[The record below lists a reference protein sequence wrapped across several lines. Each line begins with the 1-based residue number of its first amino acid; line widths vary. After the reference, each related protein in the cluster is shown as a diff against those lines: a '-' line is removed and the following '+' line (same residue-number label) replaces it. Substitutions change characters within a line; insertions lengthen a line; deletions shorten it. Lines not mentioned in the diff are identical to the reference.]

1 MPQVETVLKFI
12 QQIEAQNPSASA
24 YEIANKLRG
33 YTKKNYTTQLW
44 SIATGYQQKYIEGEF
59 AGKLNIE
66 NFPLSGEITDLGH
79 LIASLSDQINQ
90 PGVQLSDLTKWTGDD
105 TSWAGDIGSAIMI
118 YRANPDNN
126 EIKTLAEALN
136 RLAGYS
142 DYTADI
148 AASVIGSTINSG
160 MYPLVS
166 QAIYQYNTI
175 PYQQQVRTFVQQR
188 FGGIIQGNKLNNPA
202 DVEAKISQA
211 TFTFVSLSTAP
222 DWVKSLKDLSQSPS
236 QINFKNIPKPN
247 RLDFLQGSLHFLTHI
262 VKSGS
267 LEELKFKP
275 YRMPG
280 IRWMGTLNQE
290 VKVS

>member
-1 MPQVETVLKFI
+1 MSDFETALKFI
-12 QQIEAQNPSASA
+12 QQIEAENPSASA
-24 YEIANKLRG
+24 SQIANKLRG

-44 SIATGYQQKYIEGEF
+44 SIATGYQQEYIEGEF

-66 NFPLSGEITDLGH
+66 NFSLSGEITDFGH

-90 PGVQLSDLTKWTGDD
+90 PGVQLSDLTQWTGDH

-126 EIKTLAEALN
+126 EIKTLPEALN

-148 AASVIGSTINSG
+148 GACVIGATINSG
-160 MYPLVS
+160 KYASVS
-166 QAIYQYNTI
+166 QAIYQYNTL
-175 PYQQQVRTFVQQR
+175 PYQQHVSTFIQQHL
-188 FGGIIQGNKLNNPA
+188 GGIIQGNKLNNPA

-211 TFTFVSLSTAP
+211 IFTFASLSTAP
-222 DWVKSLKDLSQSPS
+222 DWVKS
-236 QINFKNIPKPN
+236 FKNISQLNLKNIPRPN
-247 RLDFLQGSLHFLTHI
+247 RLDLLQGSLHFLTHL
-262 VKSGS
+262 VKMGGT
-267 LEELKFKP
+267 EKLKFKP

-280 IRWMGTLNQE
+280 IRWLGTLNQE
-290 VKVS
+290 VIVS

>member
-1 MPQVETVLKFI
+1 MSEFETILKFI
-12 QQIEAQNPSASA
+12 QQIQDQNPSASA

-44 SIATGYQQKYIEGEF
+44 SIATGYQEEYIEGEF

-66 NFPLSGEITDLGH
+66 KLYLSGEITDFGH

-90 PGVQLSDLTKWTGDD
+90 PGVQLSDLTKWTGDH
-105 TSWAGDIGSAIMI
+105 TSWAGDIASAIMI

-148 AASVIGSTINSG
+148 GACVIGATINSG
-160 MYPLVS
+160 RYSSIS

-175 PYQQQVRTFVQQR
+175 PYQQHVRTFIQQGL
-188 FGGIIQGNKLNNPA
+188 GGIIQCNKLNNPA
-202 DVEAKISQA
+202 DVEAKISQSILA
-211 TFTFVSLSTAP
+211 FVSLSTAP
-222 DWVKSLKDLSQSPS
+222 DWVKSFKDLSELNLKKISGT
-236 QINFKNIPKPN
+236 N
-247 RLDFLQGSLHFLTHI
+247 RLDILQGSLHFLTHI
-262 VKSGS
+262 VKMGG
-267 LEELKFKP
+267 LQPLKFKP
-275 YRMPG
+275 YRMAG
-280 IRWMGTLNQE
+280 IRWMGNLSQE
-290 VKVS
+290 VVVS

>member
-1 MPQVETVLKFI
+1 MSEFETILKFI
-12 QQIEAQNPSASA
+12 QQVEAQNPSASA

-44 SIATGYQQKYIEGEF
+44 SIATGYQQEYIEGEF

-66 NFPLSGEITDLGH
+66 NFRLSGEITDFGH
-79 LIASLSDQINQ
+79 LLASLSDQINQ
-90 PGVQLSDLTKWTGDD
+90 PGVKLSDLTKWTGDY

-126 EIKTLAEALN
+126 EIKTLGEALN

-148 AASVIGSTINSG
+148 GACVIGLTINSG
-160 MYPLVS
+160 IYTSIS
-166 QAIYQYNTI
+166 QAISQYNNT
-175 PYQQQVRTFVQQR
+175 PYQQQVRTFIQQR

-202 DVEAKISQA
+202 DIEAKIAQSIFA
-211 TFTFVSLSTAP
+211 FVSLSTAP
-222 DWVKSLKDLSQSPS
+222 DWVRSFKDLFQL
-236 QINFKNIPKPN
+236 NLKNIPKPN
-247 RLDFLQGSLHFLTHI
+247 RLDILQGSLHFLTHI
-262 VKSGS
+262 VKSGG
-267 LEELKFKP
+267 LEGLKFKP

-280 IRWMGTLNQE
+280 IRWLGNLNQE
-290 VKVS
+290 VIVT